1 MPSDLA
7 LPLAA
12 PRHRARRGGLWIG
25 GGIVGGI
32 VLLALLGPLLWTASP
47 YAQSLGARLVPPVFL
62 DGSWEHPLGTDH
74 LGRDYLARLL
84 HGGRVSL
91 LVGFGTVLASGVIGI
106 GLGLV
111 AGYHGGRV
119 DAAVMFLVTVRLALP
134 IILVAL
140 AVIGLVGATLPVV
153 MAVLAG
159 LLWDRF
165 AIVTRSLAMQ
175 ARDRDYVLAARAV
188 GRSDGGILLRE
199 ILPNLTGPVTIVATL
214 EMAHAILLEAALSFL
229 GLGVQPPGA
238 SWGLMIA
245 EAKDFVF
252 FEPWLVN
259 VPGLALFVLVMG
271 INLLGD
277 GLRDLSGGGR

>member
-1 MPSDLA
+1 MSGMAMPARWRRLR
-7 LPLAA
+7 
-12 PRHRARRGGLWIG
+12 RHRSLWLG
-25 GGIVGGI
+25 GGIVAA
-32 VLLALLGPLLWTASP
+32 VLLLALLGPLAWTASP
-47 YAQSLGARLVPPVFL
+47 FEQDLTARLQPPAFL
-62 DGSWEHPLGTDH
+62 GGTTAHPLGTDH

-84 HGGRVSL
+84 EGGRVSL
-91 LVGFGTVLASGVIGI
+91 LVGFGTVLGSGLFGI
-106 GLGLV
+106 GLGLL
-111 AGYHGGRV
+111 AGYRGGRT

-140 AVIGLVGATLPVV
+140 AVIGLVGATLPII
-153 MAVLAG
+153 MAVLGG

-165 AIVTRSLAMQ
+165 AVVTRSLAMQ
-175 ARDRDYVLAARAV
+175 ARDRDYVLAARAA
-188 GRSDGGILLRE
+188 GRSDLAIMARE
-199 ILPNLTGPVTIVATL
+199 ILPNLAGPVTVVATL

-252 FEPWLVN
+252 FDPWLIN
-259 VPGLALFVLVMG
+259 IPGLALFVLVMG

-277 GLRDLSGGGR
+277 GLRDLAGGAR

>member
-1 MPSDLA
+1 MA
-7 LPLAA
+7 R
-12 PRHRARRGGLWIG
+12 RHRGLWLG
-25 GGIVGGI
+25 GGIVAL
-32 VLLALLGPLLWTASP
+32 VLLLALAGPLAWTASP
-47 YAQSLGARLVPPVFL
+47 YEQSLTLRLQPPAFL
-62 DGSWEHPLGTDH
+62 GGDWAHPLGTDH

-84 HGGRVSL
+84 HGARVSL
-91 LVGFGTVLASGVIGI
+91 MVGIGAVLASGAFGI

-111 AGYHGGRV
+111 AGYLGGRV

-140 AVIGLVGATLPVV
+140 AVIGLVGATLPVI
-153 MAVLAG
+153 MAVLGG

-165 AIVTRSLAMQ
+165 AVVTRSLTLQ

-188 GRSDGGILLRE
+188 GRSDAGILLRE
-199 ILPNLTGPVTIVATL
+199 ILPNLAGPVTVVATL
-214 EMAHAILLEAALSFL
+214 EMANAILLEAALSFL

-252 FEPWLVN
+252 FEPWLIN
-259 VPGLALFVLVMG
+259 IPGLALFALVMG

-277 GLRDLSGGGR
+277 GLRDLAGGGR